1 MVATMNLK
9 IPFVPLNWNEYINAE
24 RTNKFKASA
33 IKKQEKEQ
41 VQWLCANKR
50 YVEGYP
56 CQLIIRPHYSS
67 KRQDLDNFRYKGI
80 LDGLVSAGVIENDNL
95 VHIRKITI
103 EPVFDKEECVEI
115 EIKEV

>member
-1 MVATMNLK
+1 MNIT
-9 IPFVPLNWNEYINAE
+9 IPFVPLNWNEYVNAE
-24 RTNKFKASA
+24 RASKFKAAA

-56 CQLIIRPHYSS
+56 CQLIIKPHYNS
-67 KRQDLDNFRYKGI
+67 KRQDLDNFRFKGI

-103 EPVFDKEECVEI
+103 EPVFDKEEIVEI

>member
-1 MVATMNLK
+1 MKLT
-9 IPFVPLNWNEYINAE
+9 IPFVPLNWNEYIKSE
-24 RTNKFKASA
+24 RSNKFKASA
-33 IKKQEKEQ
+33 IKKQDKEI
-41 VQWLCANKR
+41 VQWCCANKR

-56 CQLIIRPHYSS
+56 CQLILRPHY
-67 KRQDLDNFRYKGI
+67 KNMRQDLDNFRYKGI

-103 EPVFDKEECVEI
+103 EPIFDKEEIIEI

>member
-1 MVATMNLK
+1 MIIK
-9 IPFVPLNWNEYINAE
+9 IPFIPPNWNEYINAE

-33 IKKQEKEQ
+33 IKKQEKEA
-41 VQWLCANKR
+41 VHWLCANKR

-56 CQLIIRPHYSS
+56 CELVFRPHY
-67 KRQDLDNFRYKGI
+67 KNMRQDLDNFRYKGI

-103 EPVFDKEECVEI
+103 EPVFDAEEVIEI
-115 EIKEV
+115 EIKECKK